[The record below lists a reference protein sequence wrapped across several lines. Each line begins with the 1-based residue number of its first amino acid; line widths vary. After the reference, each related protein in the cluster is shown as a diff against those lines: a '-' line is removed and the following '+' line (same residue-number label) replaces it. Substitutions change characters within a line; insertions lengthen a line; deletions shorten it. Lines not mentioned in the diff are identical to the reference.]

1 MHNCIKFALVLSWND
16 NKNIFNILFQKQMVM
31 CVMLYRVLKNVS
43 VCDDIPKLEM
53 SSPKVGWTS
62 KSLNRPDADI

>member
-1 MHNCIKFALVLSWND
+1 
-16 NKNIFNILFQKQMVM
+16 MVM